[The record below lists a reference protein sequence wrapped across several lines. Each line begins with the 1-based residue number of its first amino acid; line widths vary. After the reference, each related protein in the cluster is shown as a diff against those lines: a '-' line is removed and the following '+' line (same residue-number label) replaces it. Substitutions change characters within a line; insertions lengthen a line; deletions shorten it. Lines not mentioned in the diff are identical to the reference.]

1 MELANSAFK
10 KVVMTK
16 RVADNDLE
24 AIVSETPSRRSQLAR
39 GVFISHPST
48 IEEGYVLHGGIS
60 EELMNTKVVSVA
72 TPALIVTVLLEGRL
86 SFGYDDLC
94 FDLSVTNQSQ
104 AIAVNLTKPAS
115 FRRDI
120 IKQSTLKKI
129 NILFSHQWLQSRLGS
144 GSCALNQFLNT
155 HKAHI
160 DVHYSEELDRIVRSL
175 IEPRQNNNFNDTIS
189 RDIATLQ
196 LVKIVT
202 DEIERRLPISN
213 LSQQKRPDSVAQ
225 LIKHIEYNLD
235 QDLGLEELARS
246 MAMSVSKLQRKFK
259 NQIGMTV
266 ISYVRARKLERAKQS
281 IEQSGLSISEAAYE
295 AGYHHPSNFTLAF
308 RKHFGHCPSKLIV
321 EEIE

>member
-1 MELANSAFK
+1 MELANSELK

-24 AIVSETPSRRSQLAR
+24 TIISETPTRRSQLAR

-48 IEEGYVLHGGIS
+48 IEEGYVLHGGVS
-60 EELMNTKVVSVA
+60 EELMDTRVVSVA

-94 FDLSVTNQSQ
+94 FELSTTDKPQ

-129 NILFSHQWLQSRLGS
+129 NILISHQWLQARLGH
-144 GSCALNQFLNT
+144 GSHALDQFLNS
-155 HKAHI
+155 HKANI
-160 DVHYSEELDRIVRSL
+160 DIHDSEPLTTIVATLVESRRS
-175 IEPRQNNNFNDTIS
+175 RNFNDTIS
-189 RDIATLQ
+189 IDIATLQ
-196 LVKIVT
+196 LVKIVAK
-202 DEIERRLPISN
+202 EIEKRLPISH
-213 LSQQKRPDSVAQ
+213 LSKQKRPDSVAQ

-235 QDLGLEELARS
+235 QDLGLEVLASS

-259 NQIGMTV
+259 KQIGMTV
-266 ISYVRARKLERAKQS
+266 MGYVRARKLERAKQS

-295 AGYHHPSNFTLAF
+295 AGYHHPS
-308 RKHFGHCPSKLIV
+308 
-321 EEIE
+321 